1 MPFVF
6 YNSSSV
12 GGQLSLVASDQTNVA
27 LELRDVATPPAVE
40 IGYTP
45 ADALAWAVPPPDD
58 VAEALDE
65 LASGGR
71 AGIASLTSLAGS
83 SPGFVADSAA
93 VVTPVKS
100 GRFLMF
106 WQVSGTA
113 TGVTPANLLC
123 RFRID
128 GVEQASGT
136 GALINLR
143 EPGSGV
149 FAGSVGSLITMDRTV
164 SHTVGVNFTF
174 AAGSL
179 SNTNMRVCWWEI

>member
-27 LELRDVATPPAVE
+27 LELRDVPAPPAVD

-45 ADALAWAVPPPDD
+45 ADALAWGVPPPDD
-58 VAEALDE
+58 VAEALDD
-65 LASGGR
+65 LASSGR
-71 AGIASLTSLAGS
+71 AGIASLTGLAGS
-83 SPGFVADSAA
+83 TPGFVADTAA

-113 TGVTPANLLC
+113 TGVTPSSLLC

-128 GVEQASGT
+128 GVEQPVST
-136 GALINLR
+136 GAVVNLR
-143 EPGSGV
+143 EPGTGI
-149 FAGSVGSLITMDRTV
+149 FAASVASLITMDRTV

-174 AAGSL
+174 ANGSL
-179 SNTNMRVCWWEI
+179 SNSLMRVAWWEV